1 MPIPKHLYQVW
12 FQGCENLREEKFKLN
27 VKQWQNLNPEWKYKC
42 LDENDLKEACK
53 TYSDKCLAAF
63 DKTTIMH
70 AKIDLGRLVIVF
82 LTGGMYVDMDM
93 YALRPLS
100 YSSEFNDVVNNKE
113 EVLGV
118 SVLSKINI
126 IERLITQGT
135 KNVMYNNAI
144 VVCNKGNKIVK
155 TMIEDCIERILVES
169 EDLDSFTYISKT
181 TGPWIFSNNVHALS
195 EYNHVHVFSEDTFEP
210 VKISDKTIAIHDFEM
225 SWITGET
232 KRVCKVY
239 NKHKNTVYV
248 LLILITLVVLRK
260 WL

>member
-1 MPIPKHLYQVW
+1 MKTEWEFKCACLLILNLINFCYSNFLPLY
-12 FQGCENLREEKFKLN
+12 
-27 VKQWQNLNPEWKYKC
+27 PP
-42 LDENDLKEACK
+42 
-53 TYSDKCLAAF
+53 SAAAEGNIILF
-63 DKTTIMH
+63 
-70 AKIDLGRLVIVF
+70 
-82 LTGGMYVDMDM
+82 
-93 YALRPLS
+93 
-100 YSSEFNDVVNNKE
+100 VNNKE

-195 EYNHVHVFSEDTFEP
+195 EYNYVHVFSEDTFEP
-210 VKISDKTIAIHDFEM
+210 VKISDNTIAIHDFEM

-248 LLILITLVVLRK
+248 LVILITLFVLRK